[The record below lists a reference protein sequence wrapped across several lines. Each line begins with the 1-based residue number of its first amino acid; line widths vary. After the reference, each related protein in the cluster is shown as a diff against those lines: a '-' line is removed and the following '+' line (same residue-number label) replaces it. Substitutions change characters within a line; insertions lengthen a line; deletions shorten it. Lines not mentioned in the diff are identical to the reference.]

1 MHLLHAP
8 PPSKLQPLHIDRE
21 QSREVVPT
29 TAVIDKYTG
38 EEVQKAEI
46 KLYYPKD
53 SATRIPKVG
62 GWVGGWVGAGSEQ
75 GAGLPPAACLAG
87 VFGSWF
93 VSLSPTHK
101 LLPACLP
108 PAACLAGVFGS
119 WFVSLSPTH
128 KLLPACLPP
137 SLPAGVLHF

>member
-1 MHLLHAP
+1 MPAKWEARGSRLLAGNVWHVHWRKPQPSHPPTTPMHLLHAP

-62 GWVGGWVGAGSEQ
+62 GWVGGWVGGGGGGGE
-75 GAGLPPAACLAG
+75 GG
-87 VFGSWF
+87 WE
-93 VSLSPTHK
+93 
-101 LLPACLP
+101 
-108 PAACLAGVFGS
+108 
-119 WFVSLSPTH
+119 
-128 KLLPACLPP
+128 
-137 SLPAGVLHF
+137 